1 MNPSGN
7 PVLIVAFGEDENLGV
22 GYLMSVLKGAGIE
35 SVMIDFRQSNEE
47 ILAVI
52 RRQNP
57 LAVGFSLIFE
67 VYLNEFAQIIRFL
80 RQSGIACHFT
90 AGGYYAS
97 LHPEELLRL
106 MPEIDT
112 VVRFEGE
119 HTFPELVNCLRTNTE
134 WKTVRNLAF
143 RENGRITMTPLRGLE
158 KDIDSFPFPF
168 KGKCAK
174 YALGLRYTTIIAAR
188 GCNHHCSFCNTGEFY
203 RQAGGPLKRV
213 RKPES
218 VVSEMYHLYTEKKC
232 SVFLFQD
239 DDFAVRTAASRSWIK
254 SFCNELENR
263 GLKRKVIW
271 KINCRPDE
279 IDMDTFRVMK
289 QHGLYQV
296 FIGLEDGT
304 AEGLIRLNKRMP
316 LGSGLRGVEILRNL
330 ELDFD
335 FGFMLFQ
342 PETTFGSLREN
353 MRYLERI
360 CSDGYTPI
368 TFLKLMP
375 YFDTLVEKELRE
387 QGRLT
392 GNPGNLDYKFRTES
406 LDACWAS
413 VGECFAEWLWGR
425 EGVVNLAKW
434 VRNYLAVGDFLWGSL
449 SGIDNYRKYYR
460 DTLARGN
467 LFLADCMTELF
478 DYYESG
484 NYLTDEGKQKE
495 RIRTSAESMNK
506 LLSKSLKK
514 ILKNLHT

>member
-22 GYLMSVLKGAGIE
+22 GYLISVLKGAGIE
-35 SVMIDFRQSNEE
+35 TGMIDFRQNNKE

-57 LAVGFSLIFE
+57 VAVGFSVIFE
-67 VYLNEFAQIIRFL
+67 VYLDEFAQLIRFL
-80 RQSGIACHFT
+80 RHSGIACHFS

-112 VVRFEGE
+112 IVRFEGE
-119 HTFPELVNCLRTNTE
+119 HTFPELINCIRTNTD
-134 WKTVRNLAF
+134 WKHVRNLAF
-143 RENGRITMTPLRGLE
+143 RENGRITRTPLRGLE

-174 YALGLRYTTIIAAR
+174 YAMGKRYTTIIAAR
-188 GCNHHCSFCNTGEFY
+188 GCNYDCSFCNTGEFY

-218 VVSEMYHLYTEKKC
+218 VVSEMYHLYAEKKC

-239 DDFAVRTAASRSWIK
+239 DDFPVRTAGSRSWIN
-254 SFCNELENR
+254 SFCCELENR
-263 GLKRKVIW
+263 DLKGKVMW

-279 IDMDTFRVMK
+279 ITRDTFRLMK

-296 FIGLEDGT
+296 YIGLEDGT
-304 AEGLIRLNKRMP
+304 DEGLVRLNKRMT
-316 LGSGLRGVEILRNL
+316 LGTGLQGVEILRNL

-353 MRYLERI
+353 LRYLELI
-360 CSDGYTPI
+360 CRDGYTPI
-368 TFLKLMP
+368 TFLKIMP
-375 YFDTLVEKELRE
+375 YFDTRVEKELRE

-392 GNPGNLDYKFRTES
+392 GNPGSLDYNFRTES
-406 LDACWAS
+406 LDACWAA

-425 EGVVNLAKW
+425 RGVVNLARW
-434 VRNYLAVGDFLWGSL
+434 VRNYLAVGDFFLGSC
-449 SGIDNYRKYYR
+449 SVIDEYRKFYR
-460 DTLARGN
+460 DTLARVN
-467 LFLADCMTELF
+467 HFLTGSMTELF
-478 DYYESG
+478 DYYESA
-484 NYLTDEGKQKE
+484 NYLNDEGIQKE
-495 RIRTSAESMNK
+495 LIRTSAENMNK
-506 LLSKSLKK
+506 QLSKSLKK
-514 ILKNLHT
+514 ILKKLQR